1 MKQDFS
7 HIKALGIGIGFRP
20 ELKSFIFLNRDKI
33 DFIEIDTQG
42 NDFNVLKSFGDK
54 ISIIKEGVVE
64 ASNNVDLYKGVNNR
78 IENIR
83 EFLETNGFQIV
94 SENENDY
101 LKAEINIHFV
111 KNNL

>member
-1 MKQDFS
+1 M
-7 HIKALGIGIGFRP
+7 
-20 ELKSFIFLNRDKI
+20 
-33 DFIEIDTQG
+33 
-42 NDFNVLKSFGDK
+42 
-54 ISIIKEGVVE
+54 VE